1 MVDGSSL
8 AALSSLIARLI
19 LAGFFGT
26 VAVPAARIYFALLLF
41 LFAVLFADVDVD
53 LEALLCRLLLPDD
66 ALRP

>member
-41 LFAVLFADVDVD
+41 LFADVDVD
-53 LEALLCRLLLPDD
+53 LEALLCPLLLPDD